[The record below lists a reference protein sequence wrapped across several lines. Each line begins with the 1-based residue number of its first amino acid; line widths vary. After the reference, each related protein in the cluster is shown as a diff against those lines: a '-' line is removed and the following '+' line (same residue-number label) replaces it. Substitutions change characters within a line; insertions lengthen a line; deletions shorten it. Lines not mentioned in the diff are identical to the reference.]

1 MSILITKCGCAA
13 RFQTSLL
20 IPPLINQNNWK
31 SVDSEDTQGCQTAN
45 ERRVSY
51 RTMKE
56 KSIQF
61 LSHSRASL
69 RYVRIAPSLA
79 TDVTKRLF
87 TDASPTGSHKFER
100 LPCRM
105 IIPLPRSF
113 RQKSDAHLTKT
124 KVATGKPRSATRGGS
139 GIANGERK
147 KQSERW
153 WKNRES
159 GRKNKKNTE
168 IERGGWRGGERRKA
182 EERAKARSRTR

>member
-1 MSILITKCGCAA
+1 MSILITKCGRAA

-56 KSIQF
+56 KKHTF
-61 LSHSRASL
+61 LSHFKSQPPLYTYCSFISDRRNKASFH
-69 RYVRIAPSLA
+69 RRIA
-79 TDVTKRLF
+79 DR
-87 TDASPTGSHKFER
+87 GSHKFER

-124 KVATGKPRSATRGGS
+124 KVATGKA
-139 GIANGERK
+139 
-147 KQSERW
+147 
-153 WKNRES
+153 
-159 GRKNKKNTE
+159 
-168 IERGGWRGGERRKA
+168 
-182 EERAKARSRTR
+182 AKRDEG